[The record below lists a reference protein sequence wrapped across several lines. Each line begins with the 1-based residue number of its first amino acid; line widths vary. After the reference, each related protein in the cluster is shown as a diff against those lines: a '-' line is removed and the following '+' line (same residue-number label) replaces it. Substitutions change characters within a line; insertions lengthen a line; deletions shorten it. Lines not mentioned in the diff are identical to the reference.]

1 MDNILNDDEVLNKYK
16 NMSREEVLDL
26 FGDEKALIQEELKN
40 GTFSYDKLKDV
51 CSKSSSSLVDAR
63 KMEIL
68 LTSRLTKCEAYNLF
82 ERDPAKQM
90 EFASLEAIKEKA
102 EAGML
107 TYDELNSLCDN
118 ISTSDAK
125 NAAHNIMDNK
135 IR

>member
-1 MDNILNDDEVLNKYK
+1 MDNILNDEEVLNKYK
-16 NMSREEVLDL
+16 DMSREEVLDL
-26 FGDEKALIQEELKN
+26 FGDEKALIQEELMN

-51 CSKSSSSLVDAR
+51 CSKCSSSLVDAR

-68 LTSRLTKCEAYNLF
+68 LTSRLTKCEAFNLF

>member
-1 MDNILNDDEVLNKYK
+1 
-16 NMSREEVLDL
+16 
-26 FGDEKALIQEELKN
+26 
-40 GTFSYDKLKDV
+40 
-51 CSKSSSSLVDAR
+51 
-63 KMEIL
+63 
-68 LTSRLTKCEAYNLF
+68 
-82 ERDPAKQM
+82 M

-125 NAAHNIMDNK
+125 NAVHNIMNNK

>member
-26 FGDEKALIQEELKN
+26 FGDEKALIQKE
-40 GTFSYDKLKDV
+40 LKDV

-125 NAAHNIMDNK
+125 NAVHNIMDNK

>member
-1 MDNILNDDEVLNKYK
+1 MQ
-16 NMSREEVLDL
+16 
-26 FGDEKALIQEELKN
+26 EKWK
-40 GTFSYDKLKDV
+40 
-51 CSKSSSSLVDAR
+51 
-63 KMEIL
+63 L
-68 LTSRLTKCEAYNLF
+68 LTSRLTKCEAFNLF

-125 NAAHNIMDNK
+125 NAAHSIMDNK

>member
-1 MDNILNDDEVLNKYK
+1 MDNILNDEEVLNKYK
-16 NMSREEVLDL
+16 DMSREEVLDL
-26 FGDEKALIQEELKN
+26 FGEDEELIKWELNN
-40 GTFSYDKLKDV
+40 GTFSYDRLREI
-51 CSKSSSSLVDAR
+51 CSKSSNSLEEA
-63 KMEIL
+63 KTKEIL

>member
-1 MDNILNDDEVLNKYK
+1 
-16 NMSREEVLDL
+16 
-26 FGDEKALIQEELKN
+26 
-40 GTFSYDKLKDV
+40 
-51 CSKSSSSLVDAR
+51 
-63 KMEIL
+63 
-68 LTSRLTKCEAYNLF
+68 
-82 ERDPAKQM
+82 M

-125 NAAHNIMDNK
+125 NAAHSIMDNK

>member
-1 MDNILNDDEVLNKYK
+1 MDNILNDEEVLNKYK
-16 NMSREEVLDL
+16 DMSREEVLDL

-40 GTFSYDKLKDV
+40 GTFSYDKLKEV
-51 CSKSSSSLVDAR
+51 CDKNSSSLVDAR

-68 LTSRLTKCEAYNLF
+68 LTSRLTKCEAFNLF

-125 NAAHNIMDNK
+125 NAAHNIMNNK

>member
-16 NMSREEVLDL
+16 DMSREEVLDL
-26 FGDEKALIQEELKN
+26 FGEEKSLIQEELKN
-40 GTFSYDKLKDV
+40 GTFSYDKLKEV
-51 CSKSSSSLVDAR
+51 CGKCSSSPEDAR

-68 LTSRLTKCEAYNLF
+68 LTSRLTKCEAFNLF